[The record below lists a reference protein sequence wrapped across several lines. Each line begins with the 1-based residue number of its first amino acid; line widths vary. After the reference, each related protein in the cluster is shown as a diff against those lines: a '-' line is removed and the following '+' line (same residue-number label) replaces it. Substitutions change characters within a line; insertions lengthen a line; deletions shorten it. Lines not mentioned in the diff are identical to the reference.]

1 MPASVFLSLP
11 IGLGATLFTLL
22 TQATPVMAAEEIL
35 ASFGIVQASIPVAS
49 LETYVEEGIID
60 SELSPYTRYFEMEQL
75 AELRRLLGTP
85 LAVDRQAM
93 TNLLY
98 TAPGETLLKRVGEV
112 VRTRRNN
119 GFFALRSALV
129 LSAWQNEAGLTPI
142 DVLKRFPTDS
152 LVIDVG
158 EGLSIAR
165 DVEQLINQSSEAIA
179 LVKTQFEATLSTP
192 SSPPLLENS
201 LMEPGPYPWQQATA
215 ALPLERRAFPLN
227 IYLPDRPNLA
237 PIVVISHGL
246 GSNLDSYR
254 YLAEHLA
261 SHGMAVVTLEHEGSN
276 AAHIE
281 ALMAGIADE
290 VAEPEEF
297 INRTSDITAV
307 LDALEE
313 AATLDPALKDRLDF
327 EHIGV
332 VGQSFGGYTA
342 LALAGATFDF
352 EYLAAQCTDD
362 LPSGGEGGDRN
373 FNLSLILQCRA
384 LALEDDP
391 VFADQNSLRDERID
405 AAIAI
410 NPIGSAIFGAN
421 GFQQIRIPTMIM
433 TGSADVVAPTLWE
446 QLTPFSWLQTPNKYL
461 LMMHQGT
468 HFSTIGTTEA
478 DVPLP
483 DVILGPTPDIAQQY
497 VRALSLAFFQTY
509 LGQDAS
515 LQAVSDPQ
523 TVSPQLMPLSSDYV
537 HAISQD
543 SMPLSLIRE
552 LDVGFLD

>member
-192 SSPPLLENS
+192 SSPPLLENP

-227 IYLPDRPNLA
+227 IYLPDRSNLA

-421 GFQQIRIPTMIM
+421 GFQQIEIPTMIM